1 MNYNAALAADD
12 VLRYNSRDTSS
23 QLFDSS
29 LGAKLNCYSTFS
41 GNAPYL
47 YGDDNE
53 KDDIFVTTSTGTV
66 FQLNVTY
73 QPHFR

>member
-1 MNYNAALAADD
+1 MSTLVQEIIKSANKENKDD
-12 VLRYNSRDTSS
+12 KNQNLSS
-23 QLFDSS
+23 DS
-29 LGAKLNCYSTFS
+29 
-41 GNAPYL
+41 
-47 YGDDNE
+47 E